1 MVTALVTR
9 NDSQLPVRVL
19 MALAGKE
26 REALLSVF
34 HFSSGQGGRLSTVL
48 EGKVKVLVKIL
59 LFLLASVL
67 LQTGLPIVDFQLHI
81 CCQPH

>member
-19 MALAGKE
+19 VALAGKE
-26 REALLSVF
+26 REALLSAF

-81 CCQPH
+81 CRQPH